1 MLLMLTGTCS
11 LSLSLV
17 IGHKFS
23 WFGVSWLL
31 MQQKHTI
38 QRLPKHFLLRF
49 LTSLLWKLIKH
60 DHWLQPYCSSL
71 SGILYFYHCEL
82 HLCRATLEN
91 QHSNNN
97 QGGGSYLKP
106 SDFMVSQP
114 IGKLNYKKRKKIK
127 IKNKT
132 ELLTS
137 RILFVQFLLG
147 GAICIQ
153 CVSECEA
160 GSRWTQ
166 EWILCFQLSG
176 GWTADKGRSLSVKH
190 RRGEQ
195 VRTCGGPSEVKRSSA
210 RSLWITSDK
219 TVYLQT
225 SGTDSVL
232 AVFSKSPP

>member
-1 MLLMLTGTCS
+1 
-11 LSLSLV
+11 
-17 IGHKFS
+17 
-23 WFGVSWLL
+23 

-82 HLCRATLEN
+82 HLCRARLEN

-160 GSRWTQ
+160 GSR
-166 EWILCFQLSG
+166 
-176 GWTADKGRSLSVKH
+176 
-190 RRGEQ
+190 
-195 VRTCGGPSEVKRSSA
+195 
-210 RSLWITSDK
+210 
-219 TVYLQT
+219 
-225 SGTDSVL
+225 
-232 AVFSKSPP
+232 